1 MAVNKLIF
9 QSADKAKA
17 AITDAAKKDIAKLYS
32 DWADEIGK
40 KAEYYKTK
48 TTASSWLQEQ
58 NMRQLQ
64 AQLTATSKQISNEVY
79 GIAKDSIYKVS
90 DAVVQANNK
99 WLIDLGFPVDGV
111 NSAFV
116 SVPDQTVR
124 RLITGQIYDSGW
136 SLSKS
141 IWSDNEKTLQ
151 DIYGIVAKG
160 LAQNMSAYDISKLLE
175 TYVNP
180 SRAKQWNLTMPDG
193 VKIYKKAVDYNA
205 QRLVRTLV
213 QHGYQQS
220 FIATTQKNPFIE
232 YYIWRANGSRTCE
245 LCAARDGKKYAKDEL
260 PMDHPNGMCTM
271 EPYVDNDN
279 MIDQLAD
286 WVNNPDGTYPEIDEF
301 AKQFGYEPSV
311 KESVK
316 NNQSTNA
323 TAQAVNPVKLIGGT
337 NDPELTDSIHDYYL
351 PSSTRAKLS
360 EFEQMTTYNDF
371 EKYLKT
377 KGIELDTDLV
387 KLKTTMANDDI
398 PAVKEMMQK
407 VVTAIDSYEETYG
420 ADALSALKKIKL
432 YDEDLDTH
440 AAYHFN
446 LVGEKDPFAGTIRFS
461 DWEATG
467 RDIFHE
473 LGHALQDSLK
483 NDDED
488 IIIFTN
494 RLAKKINIPKTAYSG
509 TGELIGE
516 EAAENMAENLAFG
529 FARGNK
535 KGQQFIK
542 DLQDE
547 LNKEKYLKINQST
560 TTKTIVPKI
569 HTTGKHATSV
579 PTSVKN
585 DLLTYILDSE
595 GESIVNTV
603 DDETVTYI
611 KNHMITTNKTM
622 YRVEDAKFT
631 ASKIDVGSTFQ
642 FNDDF
647 RSFTSSEQSMYDILN
662 ESESFNP
669 KATHVVFK
677 TTGENKT
684 FSMNEYVGTTHEF
697 ASQNEYILNGQFEVV
712 DKYYDD
718 DDTLII
724 LIKQI
729 KKK

>member
-1 MAVNKLIF
+1 MAKNHGQLIF

-99 WLIDLGFPVDGV
+99 WLIGLGFPVDGV

-271 EPYVDNDN
+271 EPYVDDDKL
-279 MIDQLAD
+279 IDRLAD
-286 WVNNPDGTYPEIDEF
+286 WVNNPDGYDSELDEF

-311 KESVK
+311 KENVK
-316 NNQSTNA
+316 SNQPANT
-323 TAQAVNPVKLIGGT
+323 
-337 NDPELTDSIHDYYL
+337 
-351 PSSTRAKLS
+351 KLS
-360 EFEQMTTYNDF
+360 KYFEGKVEESIKTQVAESMKYISKTFDIDASEYINLKFKIEEKRMQGERMYFSSGDKKVHIFQAELKDFLNGEYTTSDIVH
-371 EKYLKT
+371 EIIH
-377 KGIELDTDLV
+377 GIEHKAVYKGSLSGDV
-387 KLKTTMANDDI
+387 QAKAMKSFIKEVSKESNIKLTQAEIKNLFGNYATKDKNSEFITMAIQSGFDADGYTNKKSELSKKRK
-398 PAVKEMMQK
+398 AVYDATIK
-407 VVTAIDSYEETYG
+407 V
-420 ADALSALKKIKL
+420 
-432 YDEDLDTH
+432 
-440 AAYHFN
+440 
-446 LVGEKDPFAGTIRFS
+446 
-461 DWEATG
+461 
-467 RDIFHE
+467 
-473 LGHALQDSLK
+473 LK
-483 NDDED
+483 N
-488 IIIFTN
+488 
-494 RLAKKINIPKTAYSG
+494 KING
-509 TGELIGE
+509 
-516 EAAENMAENLAFG
+516 
-529 FARGNK
+529 
-535 KGQQFIK
+535 
-542 DLQDE
+542 
-547 LNKEKYLKINQST
+547 
-560 TTKTIVPKI
+560 
-569 HTTGKHATSV
+569 
-579 PTSVKN
+579 
-585 DLLTYILDSE
+585 
-595 GESIVNTV
+595 
-603 DDETVTYI
+603 
-611 KNHMITTNKTM
+611 
-622 YRVEDAKFT
+622 
-631 ASKIDVGSTFQ
+631 
-642 FNDDF
+642 
-647 RSFTSSEQSMYDILN
+647 
-662 ESESFNP
+662 
-669 KATHVVFK
+669 
-677 TTGENKT
+677 
-684 FSMNEYVGTTHEF
+684 
-697 ASQNEYILNGQFEVV
+697 
-712 DKYYDD
+712 
-718 DDTLII
+718 
-724 LIKQI
+724 
-729 KKK
+729 

>member
-1 MAVNKLIF
+1 MAKNSGQLIF

-32 DWADEIGK
+32 DWADEIGE
-40 KAEYYKTK
+40 KALYYKTK

-79 GIAKDSIYKVS
+79 GIAKDSIYQVS

-99 WLIDLGFPVDGV
+99 WLVGLGFPVDGV

-124 RLITGQIYDSGW
+124 RLITGQIYESGW

-271 EPYVDNDN
+271 EPYVDEER
-279 MIDQLAD
+279 MINGLAD
-286 WVNNPDGTYPEIDEF
+286 WVNSSDGTYPEIDEF
-301 AKQFGYEPSV
+301 AKEFGYTPESKV
-311 KESVK
+311 KSNV
-316 NNQSTNA
+316 
-323 TAQAVNPVKLIGGT
+323 
-337 NDPELTDSIHDYYL
+337 
-351 PSSTRAKLS
+351 
-360 EFEQMTTYNDF
+360 
-371 EKYLKT
+371 T
-377 KGIELDTDLV
+377 K
-387 KLKTTMANDDI
+387 A
-398 PAVKEMMQK
+398 
-407 VVTAIDSYEETYG
+407 
-420 ADALSALKKIKL
+420 
-432 YDEDLDTH
+432 
-440 AAYHFN
+440 
-446 LVGEKDPFAGTIRFS
+446 
-461 DWEATG
+461 
-467 RDIFHE
+467 
-473 LGHALQDSLK
+473 
-483 NDDED
+483 
-488 IIIFTN
+488 
-494 RLAKKINIPKTAYSG
+494 
-509 TGELIGE
+509 
-516 EAAENMAENLAFG
+516 
-529 FARGNK
+529 
-535 KGQQFIK
+535 
-542 DLQDE
+542 
-547 LNKEKYLKINQST
+547 
-560 TTKTIVPKI
+560 IVPKI
-569 HTTGKHATSV
+569 PTKGKHAASV

-595 GESIVNTV
+595 GESIVNVV
-603 DDETVTYI
+603 DDETVAYI
-611 KNHMITTNKTM
+611 KNHMTTTNKTM

-631 ASKIDVGSTFQ
+631 ASKVDVGSTFQ
-642 FNDDF
+642 FNDDL

-662 ESESFNP
+662 ESESFDPN
-669 KATHVVFK
+669 ATHVVFK
-677 TTGENKT
+677 TTGENKS
-684 FSMNEYVGTTHEF
+684 FSMNEYVGTTHQF
-697 ASQNEYILNGQFEVV
+697 ASQNEHILNGQFEVV

-718 DDTLII
+718 DDTLTI
-724 LIKQI
+724 LIKQV

>member
-1 MAVNKLIF
+1 MAKNHGQLIF

-124 RLITGQIYDSGW
+124 RLITGQIYESGW

-151 DIYGIVAKG
+151 DIYGIVGKG

-175 TYVNP
+175 SYVSP
-180 SRAKQWNLTMPDG
+180 DKAKQWNRTMPDG
-193 VKIYKKAVDYNA
+193 VKIYKKSVDYNA
-205 QRLVRTLV
+205 QRLVRTLT

-220 FIATTQKNPFIE
+220 FIATTKDNPFIE
-232 YYIWRANGSRTCE
+232 YYIWRSNVSACL
-245 LCAARDGKKYAKDEL
+245 LCADRDGQHYAKDEL

-271 EPYVDNDN
+271 EPYVDDSK

-286 WVNNPDGTYPEIDEF
+286 WVNSPDGTYPEIDEF
-301 AKQFGYEPSV
+301 AKQFGYEPGKPETKPSIPI
-311 KESVK
+311 
-316 NNQSTNA
+316 QSANA
-323 TAQAVNPVKLIGGT
+323 TAQAVNPIKLIGGT

-488 IIIFTN
+488 IIMFTN

-509 TGELIGE
+509 TGELVGE
-516 EAAENMAENLAFG
+516 EVAENMAENLAFG
-529 FARGNK
+529 FARGSK
-535 KGQQFIK
+535 KGQQFVK

-547 LNKEKYLKINQST
+547 LNKEKVLKVV
-560 TTKTIVPKI
+560 KEPKI
-569 HTTGKHATSV
+569 PNGF
-579 PTSVKN
+579 KN
-585 DLLTYILDSE
+585 RAETYVGGGYSGPEGVFTQKDVEYIYANMDETRKTLYRIEDSSFTANQLDNDILD
-595 GESIVNTV
+595 V
-603 DDETVTYI
+603 DEF
-611 KNHMITTNKTM
+611 
-622 YRVEDAKFT
+622 KFN
-631 ASKIDVGSTFQ
+631 GL
-642 FNDDF
+642 
-647 RSFTSSEQSMYDILN
+647 RSFTEDKSVVREMLDEKSDNWAGIENPVIFEITGKKDRFDMEEFTKEYTLMDQKESLAGGKNKYKVVGEDIQMI
-662 ESESFNP
+662 
-669 KATHVVFK
+669 KGVF
-677 TTGENKT
+677 
-684 FSMNEYVGTTHEF
+684 VR
-697 ASQNEYILNGQFEVV
+697 
-712 DKYYDD
+712 
-718 DDTLII
+718 II
-724 LIKQI
+724 KIKQI
-729 KKK
+729 

>member
-1 MAVNKLIF
+1 MAKNHGQLIF

-99 WLIDLGFPVDGV
+99 WLIGLGFPVDGV

-286 WVNNPDGTYPEIDEF
+286 WVNNPDGTYPEIDAF
-301 AKQFGYEPSV
+301 ADNFGYDASNASNASKGSIFSLESFKNKFGNVTNQNAIQTFKSNLSNDAYSEWFSLQKQV
-311 KESVK
+311 KKDLGYTPGSGKDFWADYSSGKIKSKEMDAFFNK
-316 NNQSTNA
+316 NLSGTKKMSTTVGDGSNLTAKKKVATEVINRNMWYDKLNNNDLRKMEKWCDGWTDLITSEERYAVEVYTGSAYENMNAYLRGQISSTSYADEIKQA
-323 TAQAVNPVKLIGGT
+323 TA
-337 NDPELTDSIHDYYL
+337 
-351 PSSTRAKLS
+351 
-360 EFEQMTTYNDF
+360 
-371 EKYLKT
+371 
-377 KGIELDTDLV
+377 
-387 KLKTTMANDDI
+387 
-398 PAVKEMMQK
+398 
-407 VVTAIDSYEETYG
+407 
-420 ADALSALKKIKL
+420 ALKKARLPEEVI
-432 YDEDLDTH
+432 
-440 AAYHFN
+440 
-446 LVGEKDPFAGTIRFS
+446 VRRGS
-461 DWEATG
+461 DYNML
-467 RDIFHE
+467 RE
-473 LGHALQDSLK
+473 LGIDISEANKDKMVGALVTDKGFMSTSPAFDGGFSGDIEYVIKVPKGSQAMYVDTISQNRGEEELLINRGGKYIIEDVEFDSYGGVKKIYMTLK
-483 NDDED
+483 N
-488 IIIFTN
+488 
-494 RLAKKINIPKTAYSG
+494 L
-509 TGELIGE
+509 
-516 EAAENMAENLAFG
+516 
-529 FARGNK
+529 
-535 KGQQFIK
+535 KG
-542 DLQDE
+542 
-547 LNKEKYLKINQST
+547 
-560 TTKTIVPKI
+560 
-569 HTTGKHATSV
+569 
-579 PTSVKN
+579 
-585 DLLTYILDSE
+585 
-595 GESIVNTV
+595 
-603 DDETVTYI
+603 
-611 KNHMITTNKTM
+611 
-622 YRVEDAKFT
+622 
-631 ASKIDVGSTFQ
+631 SK
-642 FNDDF
+642 
-647 RSFTSSEQSMYDILN
+647 
-662 ESESFNP
+662 
-669 KATHVVFK
+669 
-677 TTGENKT
+677 
-684 FSMNEYVGTTHEF
+684 
-697 ASQNEYILNGQFEVV
+697 
-712 DKYYDD
+712 
-718 DDTLII
+718 
-724 LIKQI
+724 
-729 KKK
+729 